1 MIFCGILEEFVSH
14 QLMQF
19 TTEMTPEAVASA
31 AKNFPANTPLFML
44 NLLRY
49 RERADYGGRADMPS
63 CSGRE
68 AYYAHYLAAFNQV
81 AASEKIEGIEVFYL
95 GAVAAQLVAPVDE
108 RWDDIVIVQYPDFAA
123 FRRVVESPLY
133 AEQADPHRSAALEDW
148 RLIATT
154 QVKL

>member
-1 MIFCGILEEFVSH
+1 
-14 QLMQF
+14 MQF

-31 AKNFPANTPLFML
+31 GENFPVNTPMFML

-49 RERADYGGRADMPS
+49 RERADYGGRAEMPS

-68 AYYAHYLAAFNQV
+68 AYYDHYLAAFNQV
-81 AASEKIEGIEVFYL
+81 AASEQIEGIEVFYL
-95 GAVAAQLVAPVDE
+95 GAVTAQLVAPADE
-108 RWDDIVIVQYPDFAA
+108 LWDDIVIVKYPDFAA
-123 FRRVVESPLY
+123 FRRVVQSPLY
-133 AEQADPHRSAALEDW
+133 AQQADLHRSAALEDW